1 MACYDLD
8 RFRNFVASTGFNEAC
23 DIPWDEMQ
31 KLLST
36 DTEIMLFAFRFLRQ
50 TMFGEETIL
59 MKSDAFEKRLTRKK
73 ERDAA
78 REDSD
83 E

>member
-1 MACYDLD
+1 
-8 RFRNFVASTGFNEAC
+8 
-23 DIPWDEMQ
+23 MQ

>member
-1 MACYDLD
+1 
-8 RFRNFVASTGFNEAC
+8 
-23 DIPWDEMQ
+23 MQ

-36 DTEIMLFAFRFLRQ
+36 DTGIMLFAFRFLRQ
-50 TMFGEETIL
+50 TMFSEESIL
-59 MKSDAFEKRLTRKK
+59 MKSDAFEKRLVQKK

-78 REDSD
+78 RGDSD